1 MYTSFWQV
9 SHIYTHYTYIYIDFY
24 MRDAREFANT
34 QFRMCVCV
42 CVLYVPFGS
51 HTYKH
56 IGNIMS
62 KTIIINDD
70 ISYFYM
76 FFSLKKNLSI
86 QYLGKKILANQT
98 GHIKMTWEKINSL
111 MVILC
116 LVFFKKIFDD
126 IFRWFWLVTIIEIV
140 YYDGKA

>member
-1 MYTSFWQV
+1 
-9 SHIYTHYTYIYIDFY
+9 
-24 MRDAREFANT
+24 MRNAREFANT
-34 QFRMCVCV
+34 GCVCA
-42 CVLYVPFGS
+42 LYVPFGS

-98 GHIKMTWEKINSL
+98 GHIKMT
-111 MVILC
+111 
-116 LVFFKKIFDD
+116 
-126 IFRWFWLVTIIEIV
+126 
-140 YYDGKA
+140 

>member
-1 MYTSFWQV
+1 
-9 SHIYTHYTYIYIDFY
+9 

-76 FFSLKKNLSI
+76 FFSLKKKFVNSI
-86 QYLGKKILANQT
+86 SWKK
-98 GHIKMTWEKINSL
+98 NSGQSN
-111 MVILC
+111 
-116 LVFFKKIFDD
+116 
-126 IFRWFWLVTIIEIV
+126 WS
-140 YYDGKA
+140 Y